1 MHQTAP
7 LYFEWPVM
15 FRLLLLQ
22 ILLSNSVVKILL
34 RLQIQQPNDLV
45 IAFAAEL
52 QIVVLASKD
61 IAFESKGS

>member
-1 MHQTAP
+1 
-7 LYFEWPVM
+7 M